1 MIQKNKHI
9 KVSNLQKTANQEKV
23 LIDTKSSKK
32 KTEFSNK

>member
-23 LIDTKSSKK
+23 LIDTKSFKNK
-32 KTEFSNK
+32 IELSNK